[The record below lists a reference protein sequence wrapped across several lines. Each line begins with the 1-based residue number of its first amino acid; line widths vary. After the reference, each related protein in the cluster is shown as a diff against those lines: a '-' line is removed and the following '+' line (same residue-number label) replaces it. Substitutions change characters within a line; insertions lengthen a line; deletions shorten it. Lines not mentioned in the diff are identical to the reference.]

1 MENKEIKLAYLAGA
15 LDGDGSFSLIKRT
28 KGSSVGISPLYYPV
42 IQFGG
47 LHKEL
52 VDMFATEFG
61 GSIFTRKAHINNDG
75 KNRKTFFAWKT
86 EKSNQCMPAL
96 ESLIPYLIVKKQR
109 ATLLRDFI
117 TDNPFIRGSN
127 RLTND
132 VLLRREKSY
141 LKMKEFN
148 ENPSMHCDLNSRRQ
162 TSEDSLFWAY
172 AAGLMDTDGSFSL
185 KREIRK
191 SKQYAPV
198 ILLTMVDCRAIYHI
212 MNNFVGGKSI
222 IIKAKTAK
230 KGFCYRFSI
239 NSREA
244 AINFL
249 TRCLPYLSVKKN
261 IAQKLLEF
269 CQITKVTKG
278 CKGVSTAD
286 IQIRDQYYFDLI
298 ELNNGVY
305 KFPLIVLEPL
315 TDNAEGNKEQAGQKP
330 CSLNAVSEET
340 SNEDAVL

>member
-15 LDGDGSFSLIKRT
+15 LDGDGSFSLIK
-28 KGSSVGISPLYYPV
+28 KVSGKSVSVSPLYYPV

-47 LHKEL
+47 LNKIL
-52 VDMFATEFG
+52 VDMFVDEFG
-61 GSIFTRKAHINNDG
+61 GSLTTKNAHINKDG
-75 KNRKTFFAWKT
+75 NNRKTFYRWIAD
-86 EKSNQCMPAL
+86 KSTKCMPAL
-96 ESLIPYLIVKKQR
+96 ENLIPYLIVKKQR
-109 ATLLRDFI
+109 AIHLRNFI

-127 RLTND
+127 RLTDD

-172 AAGLMDTDGSFSL
+172 VAGLMDTDGSFSL
-185 KREIRK
+185 KREMRK

-249 TRCLPYLSVKKN
+249 TRCLPYLSVKKD

-269 CQITKVTKG
+269 CQATKVTKG
-278 CKGVSTAD
+278 CKGVSAD
-286 IQIRDQYYFDLI
+286 DIRIRDQYYLELI

-315 TDNAEGNKEQAGQKP
+315 PDNAGGNKEQAGQKP